1 MAALNVFQISCPTDC
16 ATALTMPALPE
27 DMCQKAQVDA
37 EIDMLLFQGSA
48 DGPTDASSAVA
59 WTSGMID
66 NTDTTGTDFHYLI
79 GSGTIAAAEATI
91 QTGARGAES
100 VIRRTYT
107 LVFDVFDIS
116 EPETYDFL
124 RTLECGSTLPRLMYT
139 SRGGWLYCKVGAST
153 ATDNGITIKSLQV
166 DFIKE
171 KDAGDK
177 ATLTI
182 KWDAKTNPDRVT
194 NPLTL

>member
-1 MAALNVFQISCPTDC
+1 
-16 ATALTMPALPE
+16 MPALPE
-27 DMCQKAQVDA
+27 DMCQKAQIDA
-37 EIDMLLFQGSA
+37 EIDMILLQGSDA
-48 DGPTDASSAVA
+48 GPTDASSGAA

-66 NTDTTGTDFHYLI
+66 NTDTTGAKFHYLI
-79 GSGTIAAAEATI
+79 GSGTIAAPEATT

-107 LVFDVFDIS
+107 LVFDVFDLS
-116 EPETYDFL
+116 ESTTYDFL

-153 ATDNGITIKSLQV
+153 AADNGITIKSLTV

-177 ATLTI
+177 ATITI